1 MRRVVRYRVLRWVQ
15 EPGPPTNADESQLGG
30 SFPRT
35 SRAADKAAV
44 LVEKKKREKGKLN
57 PEPFLL
63 KKVGDEDDKDE
74 HRQDQDREPNHG
86 K

>member
-1 MRRVVRYRVLRWVQ
+1 M
-15 EPGPPTNADESQLGG
+15 
-30 SFPRT
+30 
-35 SRAADKAAV
+35 